1 MVRQSEMRSRIKRDN
16 TDNLIECSPRAF
28 LKTYASNKQLRSK
41 DLRNVVMNA
50 LKEGDF
56 LDDNGWISF
65 LNMGKGQ
72 NENETFAFLG
82 QVIQNITRA
91 ATQHDET
98 LKPQAVTCP
107 SPTAT
112 SQHSKPGSRL
122 FPDWIAAFNVL
133 SSSIH
138 VDAKPSTDVAPRKK
152 SVKTLDI
159 ASIAEFKLKD
169 TTEKIIDNEE
179 KMVGA
184 AKQLLENDPCR
195 ERILGFTMEKK
206 RTRFWDFSR
215 CAITVSEPFDL
226 NEKPELLVDFLLF
239 VIFAKKH
246 EIGFDPTMPNISVG
260 GEDCSCYE
268 LGNSLCLTVGSP
280 LSGEAAYEMVGRA
293 TRVWVVEV
301 LFPDSNGDI
310 EVDGDIEVGRTRFR
324 RGVTRRV
331 LKDVWLYGLCE
342 REIQSSILEKLGAKQ
357 KTKLEEHFLT
367 FIMEEVII
375 HKGEPKRTLKKPSR
389 TEVQPIMMS
398 RTHMLRKHVRSV
410 VNEECENLY
419 QLTDFKKAL
428 ICWRDMIICTS
439 FCQLDQLIKL
449 TIISGLDLF
458 RIAGFIHRDLSG
470 GNTLFFEGRGII
482 SDLEYSKRYN
492 EVSSHDPKTGA
503 PDFMA
508 AEYQANLFFFL
519 PSRTDA
525 TAELFKLQDE
535 WFAPH
540 FVHDVESIYW
550 QYLWFL
556 HNRIPKTPEPSQSA
570 LEKVK
575 RQAGR
580 YFGHSIDGNQ
590 DRFEVIRNET
600 SDIKLRGVLESIYC
614 PLILQPLDLSITLR
628 EEYRRVVR
636 SLPMKKSDDAWRLG
650 DVFNG
655 DIYEKFLGKLQAV
668 LDAYSVITVDAASRG
683 TGKVAPLNG
692 SNNLQT
698 LPHNQNLDRSHPKRI
713 EN

>member
-1 MVRQSEMRSRIKRDN
+1 MVRQSEMQSRIKRDD
-16 TDNLIECSPRAF
+16 TDKLIECSPRAF

-50 LKEGDF
+50 LKEGKL
-56 LDDNGWISF
+56 LDDNGWIS
-65 LNMGKGQ
+65 LRNTGKGQ
-72 NENETFAFLG
+72 NQNETFAFLG
-82 QVIQNITRA
+82 QVAEAITRA

-98 LKPQAVTCP
+98 LKPQAVACP

-112 SQHSKPGSRL
+112 YQHSKLGYRF
-122 FPDWIAAFNVL
+122 FPDWTAVFNVL

-138 VDAKPSTDVAPRKK
+138 VDAKPSTVSASRKTP
-152 SVKTLDI
+152 VKTLDI
-159 ASIAEFKLKD
+159 ASIAEFKLED

-184 AKQLLENDPCR
+184 AKQLLGNDPCR

-246 EIGFDPTMPNISVG
+246 EIGFDPTMHNISVG

-268 LGNSLCLTVGSP
+268 IGNSFFLIVGSP
-280 LSGEAAYEMVGRA
+280 LTEAAAYQMVGRA
-293 TRVWVVEV
+293 TRVWVVV
-301 LFPDSNGDI
+301 GLFPDRNGDI
-310 EVDGDIEVGRTRFR
+310 EVGGRLR

-331 LKDVWLYGLCE
+331 LKDVWLYDKALCE
-342 REIQSSILEKLGAKQ
+342 REIQSSILKKLDAKQ

-375 HKGEPKRTLKKPSR
+375 FEGEPKPTFKKPSL
-389 TEVQPIMMS
+389 TKVEPIMMS
-398 RTHMLRKHVRSV
+398 RIHMLRKHVRSV
-410 VNEECENLY
+410 VNEERENLY

-428 ICWRDMIICTS
+428 ICWRDMIICMS
-439 FCQLDQLIKL
+439 LCHFDQLMKL
-449 TIISGLDLF
+449 TIIPGLNLF

-470 GNTLFFEGRGII
+470 GNTLFFEGKGII
-482 SDLEYSKRYN
+482 SDLEYAKRYN
-492 EVSSHDPKTGA
+492 EVSSHNPKTGA

-508 AEYQANLFFFL
+508 AEYQANCFFL
-519 PSRTDA
+519 LPSPTDA
-525 TAELFKLQDE
+525 TAELLKLQRQ

-540 FVHDVESIYW
+540 FVHDIESVYW

-556 HNRIPKTPEPSQSA
+556 HNRYPKISKPSQSA
-570 LEKVK
+570 LEEIKQ
-575 RQAGR
+575 QAKL
-580 YFGHSIDGNQ
+580 YFGYGIDGNH
-590 DRFEVIRNET
+590 DRFDVIRNET
-600 SDIKLRGVLESIYC
+600 SHILLRGVLESVYC

-655 DIYEKFLGKLQAV
+655 DIYEQFLGMLQTV
-668 LDAYSVITVDAASRG
+668 LDAYPDGYAVITVDAAS
-683 TGKVAPLNG
+683 
-692 SNNLQT
+692 
-698 LPHNQNLDRSHPKRI
+698 
-713 EN
+713 

>member
-16 TDNLIECSPRAF
+16 TDKLTECSPRAF

-41 DLRNVVMNA
+41 DLRNAVINA
-50 LKEGDF
+50 LKEGEF
-56 LDDNGWISF
+56 LDDNGWIS
-65 LNMGKGQ
+65 LRNVGKGQ
-72 NENETFAFLG
+72 NENETLAFLG
-82 QVIQNITRA
+82 QVAETITRA

-98 LKPQAVTCP
+98 LKPQAVACP
-107 SPTAT
+107 SPTVT
-112 SQHSKPGSRL
+112 YQHSKLGYRFFPG
-122 FPDWIAAFNVL
+122 WTAVFNVL

-138 VDAKPSTDVAPRKK
+138 VDAKPSTVSASRKTP
-152 SVKTLDI
+152 VKTLDI
-159 ASIAEFKLKD
+159 ASIAEFKLED

-195 ERILGFTMEKK
+195 ARILGFTMEKK

-215 CAITVSEPFDL
+215 CAITASEPFDL

-239 VIFAKKH
+239 VIFAKKN

-268 LGNSLCLTVGSP
+268 IGNSLCLTVGSP
-280 LSGEAAYEMVGRA
+280 LSGEAAYEMDGRA

-301 LFPDSNGDI
+301 LSPDSNGDI

-331 LKDVWLYGLCE
+331 LKDVWLYALCE
-342 REIQSSILEKLGAKQ
+342 REIQSSILKKLDAKQ

-375 HKGEPKRTLKKPSR
+375 VEGEPKRTLKKPSR
-389 TEVQPIMMS
+389 TEVQPTMMS

-410 VNEECENLY
+410 VNEEC
-419 QLTDFKKAL
+419 
-428 ICWRDMIICTS
+428 
-439 FCQLDQLIKL
+439 
-449 TIISGLDLF
+449 LDLF

-482 SDLEYSKRYN
+482 SDMEYSKRYN

>member
-16 TDNLIECSPRAF
+16 TDKLIECSLRAF
-28 LKTYASNKQLRSK
+28 SKTYASNKQLRSK

-50 LKEGDF
+50 LKEGEF

-65 LNMGKGQ
+65 RNMGKRQ
-72 NENETFAFLG
+72 NENETLAFLG
-82 QVIQNITRA
+82 QVAETITRA

-98 LKPQAVTCP
+98 LKPQAVACP

-112 SQHSKPGSRL
+112 YRHSKLGYRF
-122 FPDWIAAFNVL
+122 FPDWTAVFNVL

-138 VDAKPSTDVAPRKK
+138 VDAKPSTVSASRKTP
-152 SVKTLDI
+152 VKALDI
-159 ASIAEFKLKD
+159 ASIAEFKLED

-195 ERILGFTMEKK
+195 ERVLGFTMEKK

-226 NEKPELLVDFLLF
+226 NGKPELLVDFLLF

-268 LGNSLCLTVGSP
+268 IGNSFFLTVGSP
-280 LSGEAAYEMVGRA
+280 LSEAAYDMVGRA
-293 TRVWVVEV
+293 TRVWVVV
-301 LFPDSNGDI
+301 GLFPDRNGDI
-310 EVDGDIEVGRTRFR
+310 DVGGRRLR

-331 LKDVWLYGLCE
+331 LKDVWLYDKAHYE
-342 REIQSSILEKLGAKQ
+342 REIQSSILEKLDVKQ
-357 KTKLEEHFLT
+357 ETKLEEYFLT

-375 HKGEPKRTLKKPSR
+375 YEGEPKRTLKKASR
-389 TEVQPIMMS
+389 TEVQPTMMS

-410 VNEECENLY
+410 VNEEC
-419 QLTDFKKAL
+419 
-428 ICWRDMIICTS
+428 
-439 FCQLDQLIKL
+439 
-449 TIISGLDLF
+449 LDLF
-458 RIAGFIHRDLSG
+458 RIAGFVHRDLSG

-482 SDLEYSKRYN
+482 SDLEYAKRYN
-492 EVSSHDPKTGA
+492 EVSSHDPKTST

-508 AEYQANLFFFL
+508 AEYQANFFFFL

-540 FVHDVESIYW
+540 FVHDVESVYW

-600 SDIKLRGVLESIYC
+600 SDIKLLGVLESIYC

-636 SLPMKKSDDAWRLG
+636 ALPMKKSDDSWRLG

-668 LDAYSVITVDAASRG
+668 LDAYPVVTVDAASRG
-683 TGKVAPLNG
+683 TGKVVPLNG
-692 SNNLQT
+692 SNDLQT
-698 LPHNQNLDRSHPKRI
+698 LPHNQNLDRSHPNRI
-713 EN
+713 KN